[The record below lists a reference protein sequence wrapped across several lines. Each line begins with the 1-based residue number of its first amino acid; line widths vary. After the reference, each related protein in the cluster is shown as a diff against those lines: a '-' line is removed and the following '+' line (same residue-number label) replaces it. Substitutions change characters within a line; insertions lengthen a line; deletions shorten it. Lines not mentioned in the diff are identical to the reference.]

1 MLPGHPEPAVSCG
14 AAGSGRGAHARPKAT
29 RVHHPARRRGGRVA
43 ACGAWATVSNAD
55 CGKTQP
61 VRPALFLIGPMT
73 AVSAAKLRGTL
84 ASVTQRDGRSIVPR
98 RPAGTRA
105 LPARLDAR

>member
-1 MLPGHPEPAVSCG
+1 M
-14 AAGSGRGAHARPKAT
+14 AARGAR
-29 RVHHPARRRGGRVA
+29 A
-43 ACGAWATVSNAD
+43 AVSNAD
-55 CGKTQP
+55 CGKTQL

-84 ASVTQRDGRSIVPR
+84 AFVTQRDGRFIVPR

-105 LPARLDAR
+105 LPARLDARWLNFLPR